1 LAHGRASRR
10 NHRGAAEISLSA
22 VTAGVNTSDIDVVQT
37 SAILNQL
44 RPLFE
49 NGSLD
54 RPRIAERYSLDDF
67 VTAYARVRAAVGKV
81 VFCFG

>member
-1 LAHGRASRR
+1 M
-10 NHRGAAEISLSA
+10 
-22 VTAGVNTSDIDVVQT
+22 AGVNTSDIDVVQT

-49 NGSLD
+49 NGSLH
-54 RPRIAERYSLDDF
+54 RPRITERYSLDEF
-67 VTAYARVRAAVGKV
+67 VTVYARVRAAAGKV